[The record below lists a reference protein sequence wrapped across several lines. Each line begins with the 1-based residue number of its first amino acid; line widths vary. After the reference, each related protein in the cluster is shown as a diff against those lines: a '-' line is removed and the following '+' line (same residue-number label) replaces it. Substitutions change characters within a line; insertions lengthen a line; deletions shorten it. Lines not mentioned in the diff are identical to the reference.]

1 MKKNLL
7 KLGGAVKKPCGTI
20 YYLRKV
26 NINYWEYQRLCSG
39 APSKTSLG
47 NVSQII

>member
-1 MKKNLL
+1 MEKKLVEIR
-7 KLGGAVKKPCGTI
+7 GGSKKPCGTI

-26 NINYWEYQRLCSG
+26 NIIYWEYQRVCSG

-47 NVSQII
+47 NV